1 MAEAR
6 LRNITSD
13 MIYPERASMEN
24 TPLRSETGAERDATI
39 IGYANCHKRNDPRKA
54 HVAYDARIFHV
65 IADDRGNN
73 RYDEYPYHLSL
84 RSVSRFAPLEI

>member
-24 TPLRSETGAERDATI
+24 APPRSEIGAERDATM
-39 IGYANCHKRNDPRKA
+39 IGYANAASATPP
-54 HVAYDARIFHV
+54 AR
-65 IADDRGNN
+65 
-73 RYDEYPYHLSL
+73 LT
-84 RSVSRFAPLEI
+84 